1 MTDTTIQLTA
11 ADRAKLK
18 AVLRRTLREAGKKHD
33 LYGDVSAMGKD
44 ALLAALAAL
53 AINVRAALAFN
64 DVTTTTTPDTADV
77 SPDVDPATIIE
88 VAPEPNADTAD
99 TATVSVAGGD
109 VVETRKVNM
118 ETPPPA
124 DPAVIQHEV
133 ATVLA
138 PFATGDF
145 DEVKRRLTNLAEHA
159 CVGSATRV
167 VTIERTKTITVQV
180 EAPATTQPPR
190 EGEAPHAVRVGT
202 ATLGDL
208 FGITGRAAG
217 VKLSTWKGPLSAKV
231 DPAWR
236 WQPEV
241 MTTIGIALSK
251 GRPVMLHGARGTGK
265 SSMAEQIAAATG
277 REFVRISCTDT
288 TEAQELVGKHGPD
301 GKGGIVWIDGQLTQ
315 AIRRPG
321 CIILVDEPSVARA
334 GAIMIL
340 QSVMDS
346 ARVLFISET
355 GERVPVAPGTVV
367 MLADNTNGTGDETG
381 AYEGTGR
388 LNAATLD
395 RPAVNVRVGYM
406 SADDEAAMVCQRIGC
421 TRALADQLVE
431 FAGRT
436 RTDSNAG
443 HIVEGLSPR
452 RVMALAELLHFGCS
466 WEAAWRDAVL
476 NSATAADR
484 QHLTQLGQ
492 SLVSAHYIEAAAL

>member
-1 MTDTTIQLTA
+1 MTSPISLTSQ
-11 ADRAKLK
+11 DRAKLRS
-18 AVLRRTLREAGKKHD
+18 VLRRTLRANGQPFDKHGIISD
-33 LYGDVSAMGKD
+33 LGKD
-44 ALLAALAAL
+44 ALIAACEAEG
-53 AINVRAALAFN
+53 INVRAALAFD
-64 DVTTTTTPDTADV
+64 DVTTTLPPDTADV
-77 SPDVDPATIIE
+77 SPDVDPASIIE
-88 VAPEPNADTAD
+88 VAPEPDTDTAD
-99 TATVSVAGGD
+99 TAAVSVAGGD
-109 VVETRKVNM
+109 VTETRSVETIQ
-118 ETPPPA
+118 PPQP
-124 DPAVIQHEV
+124 DPAFIQQEV

-138 PFATGDF
+138 PFAQGDF
-145 DEVKRRLTNLAEHA
+145 NEVKRRLTDIVQAA
-159 CVGSATRV
+159 RTRGTTEI
-167 VTIERTKTITVQV
+167 VTIERTKTITVTV
-180 EAPATTQPPR
+180 EAPAGTPPPR

-236 WQPEV
+236 WQPET

-355 GERVPVAPGTVV
+355 GERVPVAPGTLV

-406 SADDEAAMVCQRIGC
+406 SADDEAAMVTQRIGC
-421 TRALADQLVE
+421 KRALADQLVE

-436 RTDSNAG
+436 RADSNAG

-452 RVMALAELLHFGCS
+452 RVMALAELLHYGAS